1 MHPLKE
7 IVKQYNHLFDQQ
19 MSLFEKYARQNG
31 LQGNSFQLLL
41 WIYYNPQGMT
51 QTSLCRKTRWSK
63 QLVHA
68 TIKSWLQKDYVY
80 LLESP
85 KDKRVKLIL
94 LTKKGL
100 KLSKEIIKPFE
111 KRQTRALSTLSEDER
126 VELLQ
131 LMSRYTSSLTE
142 ELEK

>member
-94 LTKKGL
+94 LQK
-100 KLSKEIIKPFE
+100 SYNF
-111 KRQTRALSTLSEDER
+111 
-126 VELLQ
+126 V
-131 LMSRYTSSLTE
+131 
-142 ELEK
+142 